1 MIEVQGITKSFGAL
15 QVLKGIDLNIAKG
28 EIVSIVGPSG
38 AGKTTLLQIIGTLD
52 RPDAGTVLVDGIDT
66 TSLSQKALSDFRNR
80 HLGFVF
86 QFHQLLP
93 EFTAEENIMI
103 PAFIAGKS
111 GKDTKARAEEL
122 LSFMGLTDRAHH
134 KPAELSGG
142 EKQRIAVARALM
154 NNPAVILADEPSGS
168 LDTKN
173 KQELHQLF
181 FDLRDRFG
189 QTFVIVTH
197 DEQLATLTDRT
208 IHMRDGLLETSLDTD
223 AQPTTN
229 QPENLAHQEKPDDLD
244 NLENSET
251 ERND

>member
-1 MIEVQGITKSFGAL
+1 MIDVQGITKSFGSL
-15 QVLKGIDLNIAKG
+15 QVLKGIDLHIDKG

-52 RPDAGTVLVDGIDT
+52 RPDSGSVNVDSVDVT
-66 TSLSQKALSDFRNR
+66 NLSQKALSDFRNR

-93 EFTAEENIMI
+93 EFTAVENIMI
-103 PAFIAGKS
+103 PAYIAGTS
-111 GKDTKARAEEL
+111 TKEAKERAGEL
-122 LSFMGLTDRAHH
+122 LQFMGLSDRAHH

-142 EKQRIAVARALM
+142 EKQRVAVARALM
-154 NNPAVILADEPSGS
+154 NNPAVVLADEPSGS

-197 DEQLATLTDRT
+197 DEQLATITDRT
-208 IHMRDGLLETSLDTD
+208 IHMRDGMLEI
-223 AQPTTN
+223 
-229 QPENLAHQEKPDDLD
+229 PEV
-244 NLENSET
+244 
-251 ERND
+251 